1 VIDLGSEQV
10 IEHIHGGG
18 EQHALIGLTGAP
30 SDEFSQKS
38 LAHTGIADQHEI
50 GAFVEER
57 QIEQTQDA
65 RLGLLAALVMEE
77 VKGIDAGLRL
87 QTRAFEAAVDGAL
100 FASFQFHVGEP
111 LQGGRRAE
119 VLGGCFSQSRLQ
131 LAAYGGQAQLVQFL
145 FQRSHRVPFRD
156 QG

>member
-10 IEHIHGGG
+10 IEPIHGGG
-18 EQHALIGLTGAP
+18 EQHALIGRASAP
-30 SDEFSQKS
+30 SDKFCQKS
-38 LAHTGIADQHEI
+38 LAHTWIADQYKI

-87 QTRAFEAAVDGAL
+87 QTRAFDWTGPSDRLCECRWIAGGARDVNPTRNDPLRLVIYANL
-100 FASFQFHVGEP
+100 FISAT
-111 LQGGRRAE
+111 
-119 VLGGCFSQSRLQ
+119 
-131 LAAYGGQAQLVQFL
+131 
-145 FQRSHRVPFRD
+145 
-156 QG
+156 